1 MVIPRSL
8 DIHASKTNGWGRNRV
23 MPLAI
28 SVIGIALSLVGSI
41 VAVTVALTQMKSN
54 INFLDKQQKKSEDE
68 DAAAHDKME
77 STDVHAVRQ
86 ISELLVFVKAF
97 MAEQAVVNKVVS
109 ETMQG
114 LVRHLDAVEPRVTEA
129 APVSCFL
136 AE

>member
-1 MVIPRSL
+1 
-8 DIHASKTNGWGRNRV
+8 

-54 INFLDKQQKKSEDE
+54 ISFLDKQQQKSEDE
-68 DAAAHDKME
+68 EGARHDKME
-77 STDVHAVRQ
+77 SRDVHAVRQ
-86 ISELLVFVKAF
+86 ITELLVLVKAF

-114 LVRHLDAVEPRVTEA
+114 LVRKLDAVEHRVTEVA
-129 APVSCFL
+129 AVSSL
-136 AE
+136 LVEVLKRDRPSLGGS